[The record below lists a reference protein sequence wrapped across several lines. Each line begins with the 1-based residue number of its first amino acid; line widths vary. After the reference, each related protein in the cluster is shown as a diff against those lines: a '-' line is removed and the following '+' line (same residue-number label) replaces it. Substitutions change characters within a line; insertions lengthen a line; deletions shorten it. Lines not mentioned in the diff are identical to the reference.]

1 MSKYKP
7 NSENIPLRQ
16 INTSMPALIVVY
28 DLLNADNVVLEKRID
43 FANYEDRKWMG
54 RITFWALTN
63 HHSIET
69 IAIVDAEAETME
81 NK

>member
-1 MSKYKP
+1 MSQYKP

-28 DLLNADNVVLEKRID
+28 DLLNNDNVALEKRID

-69 IAIVDAEAETME
+69 IAIVDAEAEMTE